1 MVSRAKKGEEDSL
14 GPKFRKKTEG
24 DLGKQAKQESSFKMC
39 LRVKERNQ
47 RFFRGNCNW
56 GYTEARAVASFW
68 SGPQRQSDLSIDKFM
83 SCHT

>member
-39 LRVKERNQ
+39 LRVKKERNQ
-47 RFFRGNCNW
+47 RFSEGIAVGVTLKPELWPLFGQALRGKVIC
-56 GYTEARAVASFW
+56 
-68 SGPQRQSDLSIDKFM
+68 Q
-83 SCHT
+83 